1 MDDGVII
8 PLFYSPPTTRMAYWR
23 AGKAGRGAEM
33 VDALAREE
41 GVPASAVSV
50 DNW

>member
-1 MDDGVII
+1 MGYDM
-8 PLFYSPPTTRMAYWR
+8 PN
-23 AGKAGRGAEM
+23 GKWTSNGRGWGRRRRGGGVEM

-41 GVPASAVSV
+41 GVPASVVSV